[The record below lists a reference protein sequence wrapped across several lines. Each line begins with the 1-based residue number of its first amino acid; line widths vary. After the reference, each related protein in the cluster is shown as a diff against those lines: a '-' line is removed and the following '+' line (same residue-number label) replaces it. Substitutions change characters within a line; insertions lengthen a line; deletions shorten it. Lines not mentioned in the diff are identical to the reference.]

1 MVKPMETK
9 HLKVCSLEYIFI
21 DFSVLILYAFKPW
34 NLLCQL
40 KIENLDENISNIDV
54 RNLTWKK
61 IHFQLIDN
69 N

>member
-1 MVKPMETK
+1 MEFT
-9 HLKVCSLEYIFI
+9 
-21 DFSVLILYAFKPW
+21 
-34 NLLCQL
+34 L